1 MAQRWR
7 HCSGIDHQVT
17 AMNDHKAFLMTRC
30 NGLCVHDQKRE
41 ANVLRMKGKIMT
53 TMSTIEHEPVL
64 PRLSDPLPRM
74 FDWFEALV
82 PGDFSWR
89 NGYAHTMRV
98 EEFIRND
105 EFVVR
110 AELPGIDPDQDV
122 EISITNGMLTIEGR
136 REEKHE
142 EKHRSEFFYGRF
154 MRTLTLPSGVDT
166 NLIRAEY
173 KDGILEVTV
182 PMARGQ
188 EKAQRIQVTRG
199 E

>member
-1 MAQRWR
+1 
-7 HCSGIDHQVT
+7 
-17 AMNDHKAFLMTRC
+17 MT
-30 NGLCVHDQKRE
+30 
-41 ANVLRMKGKIMT
+41 M
-53 TMSTIEHEPVL
+53 MSTIEREPVL
-64 PRLSDPLPRM
+64 PRLSDPWPRVI
-74 FDWFEALV
+74 DWFEALV

-110 AELPGIDPDQDV
+110 AELPGIDPDEDV

-136 REEKHE
+136 REERHE

-154 MRTLTLPSGVDT
+154 LRTLTLPSGVDT
-166 NLIRAEY
+166 SQISAQY

-182 PMARGQ
+182 PMTHGQ
-188 EKAQRIQVTRG
+188 EQAQRIPVTRS

>member
-1 MAQRWR
+1 
-7 HCSGIDHQVT
+7 
-17 AMNDHKAFLMTRC
+17 
-30 NGLCVHDQKRE
+30 
-41 ANVLRMKGKIMT
+41 MT
-53 TMSTIEHEPVL
+53 TMSTIEREPVL
-64 PRLSDPLPRM
+64 PRLSDPWPRVI
-74 FDWFEALV
+74 DWFEALV

-110 AELPGIDPDQDV
+110 AELPGINPDEDV

-136 REEKHE
+136 REERHE

-154 MRTLTLPSGVDT
+154 LRTLTLPSGADT
-166 NLIRAEY
+166 SQISAQY

-188 EKAQRIQVTRG
+188 EQAQRIPVTRS

>member
-1 MAQRWR
+1 
-7 HCSGIDHQVT
+7 
-17 AMNDHKAFLMTRC
+17 MT
-30 NGLCVHDQKRE
+30 
-41 ANVLRMKGKIMT
+41 M
-53 TMSTIEHEPVL
+53 MSTIEREPVL
-64 PRLSDPLPRM
+64 PRLSDPWPRVI
-74 FDWFEALV
+74 DWFEALV

-110 AELPGIDPDQDV
+110 AELPGIDPDEDV

-136 REEKHE
+136 REERHE

-166 NLIRAEY
+166 SQISAQY

-182 PMARGQ
+182 PMAHGQ
-188 EKAQRIQVTRG
+188 EQAQRIPVTRS

>member
-1 MAQRWR
+1 
-7 HCSGIDHQVT
+7 
-17 AMNDHKAFLMTRC
+17 MT
-30 NGLCVHDQKRE
+30 
-41 ANVLRMKGKIMT
+41 M
-53 TMSTIEHEPVL
+53 MSTIEREPVL
-64 PRLSDPLPRM
+64 PRLSDPWPRVI
-74 FDWFEALV
+74 DWFEALV

-110 AELPGIDPDQDV
+110 AELPGIDPDEDV

-136 REEKHE
+136 REERHE

-154 MRTLTLPSGVDT
+154 LRTLTLPSGVDT
-166 NLIRAEY
+166 SQISAQY

-182 PMARGQ
+182 PMAHGQ
-188 EKAQRIQVTRG
+188 EQAQRIPVTRS

>member
-1 MAQRWR
+1 
-7 HCSGIDHQVT
+7 
-17 AMNDHKAFLMTRC
+17 
-30 NGLCVHDQKRE
+30 
-41 ANVLRMKGKIMT
+41 MT
-53 TMSTIEHEPVL
+53 TMSTIEREPVL
-64 PRLSDPLPRM
+64 PRLSDPWPRVI
-74 FDWFEALV
+74 DWFEALV

-122 EISITNGMLTIEGR
+122 EISIANAMLTIEGR
-136 REEKHE
+136 REERHE

-154 MRTLTLPSGVDT
+154 MRTLTLPAGVDT
-166 NLIRAEY
+166 GRIHAEY

-182 PMARGQ
+182 PMVRSQ
-188 EKAQRIQVTRG
+188 EEAKRIPVTRSA
-199 E
+199 